1 MASEITQSDDPL
13 QEFEFDCESIPI
25 PPGAKRGKRV
35 FAYPEQQPISMRIWL
50 LFGAI
55 VVTAFIA
62 GILVAR
68 LF

>member
-1 MASEITQSDDPL
+1 MASDTTESDDPL
-13 QEFEFDCESIPI
+13 QVFECDSIPI
-25 PPGAKRGKRV
+25 PPGTKRGKPV
-35 FAYPEQQPISMRIWL
+35 YAYPEQQPISTRIWL

-62 GILVAR
+62 GVVIGR